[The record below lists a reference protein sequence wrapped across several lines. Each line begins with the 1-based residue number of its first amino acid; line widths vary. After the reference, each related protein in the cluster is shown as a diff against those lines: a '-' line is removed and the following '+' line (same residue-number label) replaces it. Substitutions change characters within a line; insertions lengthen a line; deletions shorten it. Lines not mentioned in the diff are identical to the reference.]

1 MVEERSGQFPGL
13 GPGEENH
20 TLGRFLDSR
29 AFMPP
34 HGALVSS
41 GLLSQEGLV

>member
-34 HGALVSS
+34 YGALVSS